1 MENNYVFLKLTNGFE
16 LLTPEELNNRYEIF
30 KSKIGFKISMTKL
43 MINEIKKD
51 ELLKVLSNKDN
62 NELYKEYLK
71 EIDKIMPKS
80 MQETCFYIK
89 VEDINEPNLKE
100 IANTLFSV
108 SNVTSDELSYVKEL
122 FNDVTNAFY
131 YLRSKMFFVPLEW
144 WDL

>member
-62 NELYKEYLK
+62 NELYKEYLT

-80 MQETCFYIK
+80 MQEACFYIK

-100 IANTLFSV
+100 IASTLFSV
-108 SNVTSDELSYVKEL
+108 SNVTSNELSYVKEL
-122 FNDVTNAFY
+122 FNDVTNAFN
-131 YLRSKMFFVPLEW
+131 YLRSKMFLVPLEW

>member
-62 NELYKEYLK
+62 NELYKEYLT

-100 IANTLFSV
+100 IASTLFSV
-108 SNVTSDELSYVKEL
+108 SNVTSNELSYVKEL
-122 FNDVTNAFY
+122 FNDVTNAFN
-131 YLRSKMFFVPLEW
+131 YLRSKMFLVPLEW